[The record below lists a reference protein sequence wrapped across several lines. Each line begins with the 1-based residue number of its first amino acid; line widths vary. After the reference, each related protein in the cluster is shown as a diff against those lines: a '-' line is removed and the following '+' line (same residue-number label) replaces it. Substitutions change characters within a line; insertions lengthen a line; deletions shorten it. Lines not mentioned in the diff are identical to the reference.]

1 MPNKTP
7 LRCLREDMATTL
19 VFVAFLVFPRGLPT
33 VAHGSSVTAPGAKN
47 PKLVKVIR
55 IGQDCIWT
63 TRGDVGVQT
72 KSI

>member
-1 MPNKTP
+1 MPNRTP

-19 VFVAFLVFPRGLPT
+19 VFVAFLAFPRGLPK
-33 VAHGSSVTAPGAKN
+33 VAHESSVAALWAKN

-63 TRGDVGVQT
+63 TRGEVGVQA